1 MATQT
6 IQRHCATCQGP
17 RPFDRPGTSH
27 ILHLLLTVFTA
38 GLWLLVWVPLM
49 LLGGGGAY
57 HCRYCGG
64 RPALLGLSGK
74 AWAGWL
80 FLFLGAAIFAVL
92 LTVSGPLSL
101 IGLAIAALGLQMLVK
116 AAKKKPNAL

>member
-6 IQRHCATCQGP
+6 IQRHCNTCQGP

-49 LLGGGGAY
+49 MLGSGGSY
-57 HCRYCGG
+57 RCRYCGG
-64 RPALLGLSGK
+64 TATPFGLAWSTIGGLALFIFFGGMAAVAATQSVWIAFIPAGLAGLGLK
-74 AWAGWL
+74 
-80 FLFLGAAIFAVL
+80 
-92 LTVSGPLSL
+92 
-101 IGLAIAALGLQMLVK
+101 LAFK
-116 AAKKKPNAL
+116 PAKKTIQSR